1 MKIKKNGEVIE
12 LTESDIKK
20 MKKLINEDGFVGGI
34 SASDKALLVQDVIN
48 RINEFGLGY
57 ELRLRELNSEFLPT
71 KVRTLDRSQE
81 DIIPNPNLRISKTTY
96 HNR

>member
-1 MKIKKNGEVIE
+1 MKIKKNGEIIE
-12 LTESDIKK
+12 LTEGDIKK
-20 MKKLINEDGFVGGI
+20 IKNFINEDGFVGGI

-48 RINEFGLGY
+48 RINEFGMDY
-57 ELRLRELNSEFLPT
+57 ELKLRELNSEFLPK

-96 HNR
+96 HNK

>member
-1 MKIKKNGEVIE
+1 MR
-12 LTESDIKK
+12 
-20 MKKLINEDGFVGGI
+20 KLIKEDGFVGGI

>member
-1 MKIKKNGEVIE
+1 MKIKNNAEVIE

-20 MKKLINEDGFVGGI
+20 MRKLIKEDGFVGGI